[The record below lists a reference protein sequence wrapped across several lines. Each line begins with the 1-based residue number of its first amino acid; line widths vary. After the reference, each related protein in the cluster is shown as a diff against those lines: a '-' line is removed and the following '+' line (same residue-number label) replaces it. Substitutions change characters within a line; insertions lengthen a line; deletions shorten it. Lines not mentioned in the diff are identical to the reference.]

1 MSFEV
6 ETPIINSPFLEP
18 REHWQIRPGATPF
31 RATGRRRSVVYQ
43 PPEQR
48 DEWDLGDGT
57 LAKLGGE
64 HEGAYAGRTYEMVLV
79 NRTRERLAA
88 WRAADYAGA
97 TRTTRDLIDWWR
109 REDRFRRLFFAQIEA
124 VETIIFLREARAD
137 LLQGLTIPP
146 EALTA
151 QKLEDGHK
159 PFLRLACK
167 MATGSGKTTVMGM
180 LAAWSILNKV
190 ADRTSRTYSDA
201 VLVVCPNVTIRDRL
215 RELDPKQGDAS
226 IYRTRDLVPPH
237 LMPMLARG
245 SVLVTNWH
253 VFEPQS
259 MQQRGIGARVVRA
272 GVPVETTETII
283 IGDRNTTARGSRYM
297 TRATY
302 EALVATGEVFV
313 KNEELDNEGNVRKAT
328 IFSRRWVESDT
339 ALLHR
344 VLEKELGKKQ
354 SILVMN
360 DEAHHAYR
368 IHLDEPEDDAE
379 ALTGT
384 AEDDD
389 ELAKEATVWVDGLD
403 RVHKHR
409 GINFAVDLSAT
420 PYFLARAGRDT
431 ARPFPWTVSD
441 FGLVDAIESGL
452 VKIPQLPLRDT
463 TGADRAPYFNIWE
476 WVKGKLTSAE
486 RGGRRGGG
494 FKPEA
499 VLKYA
504 FQPIAMLAGDW
515 REAFRE
521 WQQRHDDPRPPVF
534 IIVCRD
540 TRLAK
545 VIHEWIADDTCPE
558 GIPSL
563 AVAELR
569 NDNEARNTIRVDS
582 KVVSE
587 TDAER
592 GEGESGGAKADESRW
607 MRFTLDT
614 IGKTHWPLDRQGR
627 ELYPTGFEDLARK
640 LERPLHPPGRDVRCI
655 VSVGM
660 LTEGWDANTVT
671 HIIGLRPFMS
681 QLLCEQVVGRGLRRV
696 SYDVTEEG
704 LFAEEVAQVF
714 GVPFEVIPF
723 KASGAPPPPRP
734 KRYHVHALE
743 ERAHL
748 EIRAPRVEGY
758 VQAVRNR
765 VAVEWAHV
773 PTLVLTPGDLPT
785 VVETGVLTATDRGR
799 VTTARLGSVSEMT
812 LAPYHAGL
820 RLQEGIF
827 QMARDLTQSYLAV
840 ADTKVPA
847 HVLFPQVQRI
857 VQRFVTERVQ
867 IPGGSS
873 RLDVFTAPYYGWAL
887 EMMREG
893 IRPDVAAGE
902 MPELPRIGRPEQ
914 VSTSDVDFWTSR
926 DVRDVEKSHVNYVV
940 LDTARWEQQAAFYIN
955 NHRNVEAFVKHAGM
969 DFSIPY
975 VHNGQ
980 KHDFFPDFI
989 VKLRGEPPVH
999 LILETKGFD
1008 PLAEVKAAAAQR
1020 WVRAVNADGRFGA
1033 WAFAMARKIEDVSW
1047 LITVAH
1053 HPIDP
1058 IQSAREY
1065 GIDISQ
1071 LEESLRLT
1079 PAERLERLDENAAA
1093 LRELRA
1099 AVSRSRDAT
1108 RE

>member
-6 ETPIINSPFLEP
+6 DTPIINSPFLEP
-18 REHWQIRPGATPF
+18 SEHWQIRPGSTPVL
-31 RATGRRRSVVYQ
+31 APGRRRSVVYQ

-48 DEWDLGDGT
+48 DEWDLSDGT
-57 LAKLGGE
+57 LAKLGGSD
-64 HEGAYAGRTYEMVLV
+64 EGAYAGRTYEMVLV
-79 NRTRERLAA
+79 NRIRERVKA
-88 WRAADYAGA
+88 WRDADYSGA
-97 TRTTRDLIDWWR
+97 TRTSRDLLDWWR
-109 REDRFRRLFFAQIEA
+109 RDDRFRRLFFAQIEA

-137 LLQGLTIPP
+137 LLQGLTIPS
-146 EALTA
+146 EALTE
-151 QKLEDGHK
+151 QKLADGNK

-167 MATGSGKTTVMGM
+167 MATGAGKTTVMGM

-190 ADRTSRTYSDA
+190 ADRTSRIYSDA

-215 RELDPKQGDAS
+215 RELDPLEGDAS
-226 IYRTRDLVPPH
+226 IYRTRDLVPPQ
-237 LMPMLARG
+237 LMPMLAQGR
-245 SVLVTNWH
+245 VHVTNWH

-259 MQQRGIGARVVRA
+259 MQQGGVGARVVRA

-297 TRATY
+297 TLATY
-302 EALVATGEVFV
+302 QALVATGEVFV
-313 KNEELDNEGNVRKAT
+313 KNEELAGEGQVRKAT
-328 IFSRRWVESDT
+328 IYSRRWVESDT
-339 ALLHR
+339 ALLER
-344 VLEKELGKKQ
+344 VLGKRLGKKQ
-354 SILVMN
+354 NILVMN

-368 IHLDEPEDDAE
+368 IHEEEPEDDAE
-379 ALTGT
+379 ALSGT

-409 GINFAVDLSAT
+409 GINLALDLSAT

-486 RGGRRGGG
+486 RGERRGGS

-515 REAFRE
+515 REDFEKWRE
-521 WQQRHDDPRPPVF
+521 QRDDPRPPVF
-534 IIVCRD
+534 IIVCKD
-540 TRLAK
+540 IRLAK
-545 VIHEWIADDTCPE
+545 VIHEWIADDDCPE

-563 AVAELR
+563 AIPELR
-569 NDNEARNTIRVDS
+569 NTDALRNTIRVDY

-587 TDAER
+587 TDSER
-592 GEGESGGAKADESRW
+592 VAGEGGGSKADEMRW

-614 IGKTHWPLDRQGR
+614 VGKTHWPMDRQGR
-627 ELYPTGFEDLARK
+627 EIYPSGFEELARK

-696 SYDVTEEG
+696 SYEVTDEG

-723 KASGAPPPPRP
+723 KASGAPAPPKP
-734 KRYHVHALE
+734 KRFHVRALE

-748 EIRAPRVEGY
+748 AIRAPRVEGY
-758 VQAVRNR
+758 VQAVQNR
-765 VAVEWAHV
+765 IAVDWKNV
-773 PTLVLTPGDLPT
+773 PTLVLTPGELPT
-785 VVETGVLTATDRGR
+785 RVETGVLVAKDSGEI
-799 VTTARLGSVSEMT
+799 TTARLGRVSEVT
-812 LAPYHAGL
+812 LEPFHAGL
-820 RLQEGIF
+820 RMQEGIF
-827 QMARDLTQSYLAV
+827 RMARDLTASYLTV

-847 HVLFPQVQRI
+847 HVLFPQIQRI
-857 VQRFVTERVQ
+857 VQRFVAERVQ
-867 IPGGSS
+867 VPHGSS
-873 RLDVFTAPYYGWAL
+873 RLGIFAAPYYGWAL
-887 EMMREG
+887 EMMREA
-893 IRPDVAAGE
+893 IHPDVAAGE
-902 MPELPRIGRPEQ
+902 TPELPRFGRPET
-914 VSTSDVDFWTSR
+914 VSTSTVDFWTSR

-955 NHRNVEAFVKHAGM
+955 NHRNVESFVKNAGM

-975 VHNGQ
+975 VYNGQ

-989 VKLRGEPPVH
+989 IRLRGEPPVH

-1008 PLAEVKAAAAQR
+1008 PLAEVKSAAAQR
-1020 WVRAVNADGRFGA
+1020 WVRAVNADGRYGI
-1033 WAFAMARKIEDVSW
+1033 WAFAMARRIEDVSW
-1047 LITVAH
+1047 LITVGH
-1053 HPIDP
+1053 DP
-1058 IQSAREY
+1058 
-1065 GIDISQ
+1065 
-1071 LEESLRLT
+1071 
-1079 PAERLERLDENAAA
+1079 
-1093 LRELRA
+1093 
-1099 AVSRSRDAT
+1099 RDAVLRGAEPT
-1108 RE
+1108 GLLGVPE